1 MMPPPPLNYRLL
13 LPPPLQIRHWLP
25 PPLNYRLLPLPPLQ
39 IRHWLP
45 LPQKK
50 MQTPVLRSR

>member
-1 MMPPPPLNYRLL
+1 MMPPPPLNYRL
-13 LPPPLQIRHWLP
+13 PPPLLLQIRHWLP
-25 PPLNYRLLPLPPLQ
+25 PPLNYRLPPPPPLQ

>member
-1 MMPPPPLNYRLL
+1 MPQPPPNYRLL
-13 LPPPLQIRHWLP
+13 QPPPLQIRHWLP
-25 PPLNYRLLPLPPLQ
+25 PPPNYRLLQPPPLQ

>member
-1 MMPPPPLNYRLL
+1 MMPPLPLNYRLPP
-13 LPPPLQIRHWLP
+13 PPPLQIRHWLL
-25 PPLNYRLLPLPPLQ
+25 PPLNCRLLLLLLLQ
-39 IRHWLP
+39 IHHWLP